1 MTYRIVFEPQFNA
14 DYTKLSRK
22 HPELMDDL
30 DDAIDYL
37 QEYGEL
43 PEGYT
48 PHVLDNSGGNYNGH
62 WEFHLA
68 GNIDVLVLFW
78 KRVDRTVI
86 RMVRIGS
93 HSELFQGELI

>member
-1 MTYRIVFEPQFNA
+1 MTCRIIFEPQFDQ
-14 DYTKLSRK
+14 DYTRLSRS
-22 HPELMDDL
+22 HPKLMDDL
-30 DDAIDYL
+30 DDTIDYL

-43 PEGYT
+43 PEDYV

-68 GNIDVLVLFW
+68 GDIDVLVLYW
-78 KRVDRTVI
+78 KRRDHTVI

-93 HSELFQGELI
+93 HSELFQGELV

>member
-1 MTYRIVFEPQFNA
+1 MAYRMIFEPQFDA
-14 DYTKLSRK
+14 DYTELSRI

-37 QEYGEL
+37 QEYGRL
-43 PEGYT
+43 PDEYR
-48 PHVLDNSGGNYNGH
+48 PHVLDNAGGNYNGH

-68 GNIDVLVLFW
+68 GDIDVLVLYW
-78 KRVDRTVI
+78 KRADRTVI

-93 HSELFQGELI
+93 HSELFQGELV